1 MKNFYEFYSE
11 NEKLQP
17 LVAEID
23 WTQNCLIL
31 EKCKENKM
39 KQEIETTSIDIREDY
54 LLKKDDLLK
63 ILLQDKTTGNNI
75 LWATDSYE
83 QKGKKFSP
91 LSPITADL
99 ITGKN
104 GNLIQPRAIKSKEE
118 QLIRTR
124 DKAEVF
130 TPLSIV
136 KQMNDACDTKRVTKH
151 NWQEYVSL
159 LKLEITCGEA
169 PFIVSRY
176 EPVSELQELV
186 PLKERVGFLDKKLS
200 VVSKYCN
207 TQDEW
212 AKWAKIAFQS
222 SYGYEWQGDSLLIAR
237 ENLLY
242 TFIDYYQAQFKE
254 TPSIELQKEIAE
266 IIVWNIFQ
274 MDGLKY
280 VIPMSCKTE
289 TITIRGVETLFGK
302 EDDRIVEKACTG
314 CENKTAKN
322 HNGTYV
328 QTMDWRENKIIR
340 FVDIVD

>member
-1 MKNFYEFYSE
+1 MKE
-11 NEKLQP
+11 
-17 LVAEID
+17 EID
-23 WTQNCLIL
+23 TP
-31 EKCKENKM
+31 
-39 KQEIETTSIDIREDY
+39 SIDIREDY
-54 LLKKDDLLK
+54 LLKKDSLLD
-63 ILLQDKTTGNNI
+63 ILLQDKTTGNTI

-83 QKGKKFSP
+83 QKGKKFASFA
-91 LSPITADL
+91 PITSDL
-99 ITGKN
+99 VTGKN
-104 GNLIQPRAIKSKEE
+104 GKLIQPRSVKSKEE
-118 QLIRTR
+118 QLLRTR

-136 KQMNDACDTKRVTKH
+136 KQMNDACDTKRITKN
-151 NWQEYVSL
+151 NWQEYVAL

-176 EPVSELQELV
+176 DPVSDKQELL
-186 PLKERVGFLDKKLS
+186 PLAERVGFLDKKLS

-207 TQDEW
+207 THDEW
-212 AKWAKIAFQS
+212 LKWAKTAFQS

-242 TFIDYYQAQFKE
+242 TFIDYYKDKFKKN
-254 TPSIELQKEIAE
+254 PSLEHQKEIAE

-280 VIPMSCKTE
+280 VIPLSCKTE
-289 TITIRGVETLFGK
+289 TITIKGEVTLFGK
-302 EDDRIVEKACTG
+302 EDDRIVEKPCAG

-328 QTMDWRENKIIR
+328 KIMNWKEDKIIR
-340 FVDIVD
+340 FVDIVN

>member
-1 MKNFYEFYSE
+1 MR
-11 NEKLQP
+11 Q
-17 LVAEID
+17 EID
-23 WTQNCLIL
+23 TP
-31 EKCKENKM
+31 
-39 KQEIETTSIDIREDY
+39 TIDIREDY
-54 LLKKDDLLK
+54 LLKKDDLLD
-63 ILLQDKTTGNNI
+63 ILLQDKTTGKNI

-83 QKGKKFSP
+83 QKGKKYAP
-91 LSPITADL
+91 LASITSDL
-99 ITGKN
+99 VTGKN
-104 GNLIQPRAIKSKEE
+104 SKLIQPRSVKSKEE
-118 QLIRTR
+118 QLLRTR

-136 KQMNDACDTKRVTKH
+136 KQMNDACDTKRITKN

-176 EPVSELQELV
+176 DPVSDKQELL
-186 PLKERVGFLDKKLS
+186 PLAERVGFLDKKLT
-200 VVSKYCN
+200 VVSKYCT

-212 AKWAKIAFQS
+212 LKWAKIAFQS

-242 TFIDYYQAQFKE
+242 TFIDYYKDKFKKN
-254 TPSIELQKEIAE
+254 PSLEHQKEIAE

-289 TITIRGVETLFGK
+289 TITIKGEVTLFGK
-302 EDDRIVEKACTG
+302 EDDRIVEKPCAG

-322 HNGTYV
+322 HNGIYAK
-328 QTMDWRENKIIR
+328 TMDWRENKLIR
-340 FVDIVD
+340 FVDIVS

>member
-1 MKNFYEFYSE
+1 MIK
-11 NEKLQP
+11 
-17 LVAEID
+17 AEINI
-23 WTQNCLIL
+23 QN
-31 EKCKENKM
+31 
-39 KQEIETTSIDIREDY
+39 IDIREDY

-63 ILLQDKTTGNNI
+63 ILLQDRTTGKNI

-83 QKGKKFSP
+83 QKGKKFV
-91 LSPITADL
+91 LVAPITTDL
-99 ITGKN
+99 VTGKN

-118 QLIRTR
+118 QLLRTR

-130 TPLSIV
+130 TPLNIV
-136 KQMNDACDTKRVTKH
+136 KQMNEACDTKRVTKS
-151 NWQEYVSL
+151 NWQEYVAL

-176 EPVSELQELV
+176 DPVSDKQELL
-186 PLKERVGFLDKKLS
+186 PISKRVGFLDKKLS
-200 VVSKYCN
+200 LVSKYCD
-207 TQDEW
+207 TQEDW
-212 AKWAKIAFQS
+212 LKWSKIAFQS

-289 TITIRGVETLFGK
+289 QVTIKGAETLFGK
-302 EDDRIVEKACTG
+302 EEDRIEEKPCKG
-314 CENKTAKN
+314 CENKTAKH

-328 QTMDWRENKIIR
+328 KTMDWKKDEIIR
-340 FVDIVD
+340 FVDIVN

>member
-1 MKNFYEFYSE
+1 MWAMVNQDI
-11 NEKLQP
+11 NTL
-17 LVAEID
+17 
-23 WTQNCLIL
+23 
-31 EKCKENKM
+31 
-39 KQEIETTSIDIREDY
+39 SIDIREDY
-54 LLKKDDLLK
+54 LFKKDNLLD
-63 ILLQDKTTGNNI
+63 ILLQDKTTSKNI

-83 QKGKKFSP
+83 QKGAKFA
-91 LSPITADL
+91 PIASITSDL
-99 ITGKN
+99 VTGKN
-104 GNLIQPRAIKSKEE
+104 GSLIQPRAVKSKVE
-118 QLIRTR
+118 QLLRTR

-130 TPLSIV
+130 TPLRIV
-136 KQMNDACDTKRVTKH
+136 KQMNDACDNTRITKN
-151 NWQEYVSL
+151 NWQEYVTL

-176 EPVSELQELV
+176 DPVSDKQELL
-186 PLKERVGFLDKKLS
+186 PLNKRVGFLDKKLS

-207 TQDEW
+207 TQEVW
-212 AKWAKIAFQS
+212 IKWAKIAFQS

-242 TFIDYYQAQFKE
+242 TFIDYYEALFNE
-254 TPSIELQKEIAE
+254 LPSSELQKEIAE

-289 TITIRGVETLFGK
+289 QVTIKGAETLFGK
-302 EDDRIVEKACTG
+302 EDDQVVEKPCAG

-328 QTMDWRENKIIR
+328 KIMNWKENKIIR
-340 FVDIVD
+340 FVNIVN

>member
-1 MKNFYEFYSE
+1 
-11 NEKLQP
+11 
-17 LVAEID
+17 
-23 WTQNCLIL
+23 
-31 EKCKENKM
+31 M
-39 KQEIETTSIDIREDY
+39 KQEIDTPSIDIREDY
-54 LLKKDDLLK
+54 LLKKDSLLD
-63 ILLQDKTTGNNI
+63 ILLQDKTTGNTI
-75 LWATDSYE
+75 LWATDSYD
-83 QKGKKFSP
+83 QKGKKFASFA
-91 LSPITADL
+91 PITSDL
-99 ITGKN
+99 VTGKN
-104 GNLIQPRAIKSKEE
+104 GKLIQPRSVKSKEE
-118 QLIRTR
+118 QLLRTR

-136 KQMNDACDTKRVTKH
+136 KQMNEACDNKRVTKN

-176 EPVSELQELV
+176 DPVSDKQELL
-186 PLKERVGFLDKKLS
+186 PLKKRVGFLDKKLS
-200 VVSKYCN
+200 FVSKYCN

-212 AKWAKIAFQS
+212 IKWAKIAFQS

-242 TFIDYYQAQFKE
+242 TFIDYYKDKFKKN
-254 TPSIELQKEIAE
+254 PSLEHQKEIAE

-280 VIPMSCKTE
+280 VIPLSCKTE
-289 TITIRGVETLFGK
+289 TITIKGEVTLFGK
-302 EDDRIVEKACTG
+302 EDDRIVEKPCAG

-328 QTMDWRENKIIR
+328 KIMNWKEDKIIR
-340 FVDIVD
+340 FVDIVN

>member
-1 MKNFYEFYSE
+1 MR
-11 NEKLQP
+11 
-17 LVAEID
+17 
-23 WTQNCLIL
+23 
-31 EKCKENKM
+31 KE
-39 KQEIETTSIDIREDY
+39 ETAYNIDIKEDY

-63 ILLQDKTTGNNI
+63 LLLQDKTTGNNI

-83 QKGKKFSP
+83 QRGEKFAPNAS
-91 LSPITADL
+91 ITSNL

-104 GNLIQPRAIKSKEE
+104 GNLIQPRAVKSKEE

-136 KQMNDACDTKRVTKH
+136 KQMNDASDSIRITKN

-169 PFIVSRY
+169 PYIVSRY
-176 EPVSELQELV
+176 DPVSDKQKLL
-186 PLKERVGFLDKKLS
+186 PLKKRVGFLDKKLS
-200 VVSKYCN
+200 VVSKYCKLEE
-207 TQDEW
+207 DW
-212 AKWAKIAFQS
+212 LKWAKVAFQS

-242 TFIDYYQAQFKE
+242 TFNDYYQAKFSE
-254 TPSIELQKEIAE
+254 TPSLELQKEIAK

-289 TITIRGVETLFGK
+289 TVTIKGDETLFGK
-302 EDDRIVEKACTG
+302 VDDRLEIKYCKG
-314 CENKTAKN
+314 CVDKTIKN
-322 HNGTYV
+322 HNGIYV
-328 QTMDWRENKIIR
+328 KTMDWREGEAIR
-340 FVDIVD
+340 FIDILR

>member
-1 MKNFYEFYSE
+1 
-11 NEKLQP
+11 
-17 LVAEID
+17 
-23 WTQNCLIL
+23 
-31 EKCKENKM
+31 M
-39 KQEIETTSIDIREDY
+39 KQEIDTPSIDIREDY
-54 LLKKDDLLK
+54 LLKKDSLLD

-83 QKGKKFSP
+83 QNGKKYAP
-91 LSPITADL
+91 LASITSDL
-99 ITGKN
+99 VTGKN
-104 GNLIQPRAIKSKEE
+104 RKLIQPRAAKSKEE
-118 QLIRTR
+118 QLLRTR

-136 KQMNDACDTKRVTKH
+136 KQMNDACDTKRVTKN

-176 EPVSELQELV
+176 DPVSDKQELL
-186 PLKERVGFLDKKLS
+186 PLAERVGFLDKKLS

-212 AKWAKIAFQS
+212 IKWAKIAFQS

-242 TFIDYYQAQFKE
+242 TFIDYYKDKFKKN
-254 TPSIELQKEIAE
+254 PSLEHQKEIAE

-289 TITIRGVETLFGK
+289 TITIKGEVTLFGK
-302 EDDRIVEKACTG
+302 EDDRIVEKPCAG

-328 QTMDWRENKIIR
+328 KIMNWKEDKIIR
-340 FVDIVD
+340 FVDIVN